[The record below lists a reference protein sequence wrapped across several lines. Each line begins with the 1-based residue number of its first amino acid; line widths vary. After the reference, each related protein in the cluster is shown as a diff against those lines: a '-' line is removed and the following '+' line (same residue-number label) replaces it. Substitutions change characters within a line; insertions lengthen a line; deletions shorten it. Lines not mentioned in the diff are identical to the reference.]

1 MSLDQFGS
9 ELSNRED
16 FDGFGK
22 NGDLPSYAVE
32 MLEEKY
38 QRGLRSTESGEAS
51 HMSEAVRACE
61 RLDFEAA
68 ADAI

>member
-32 MLEEKY
+32 MLEKEKDEWINSI
-38 QRGLRSTESGEAS
+38 RRSIVQHSS
-51 HMSEAVRACE
+51 
-61 RLDFEAA
+61 LL
-68 ADAI
+68 ADSKVVDYDSSRQ